1 MTQAQQEPM
10 AKIERQNALMRQ
22 ALDLGAS
29 ISTEN
34 DFNAV
39 LEKIVSGA
47 RALTQADAGVLFLKK
62 ATDQGDVLG
71 YAYLQ
76 VASLQLNLNL
86 WHTPHP
92 LTQLPPILL
101 QTNLDHPSALAVQ
114 VALTLAP
121 LHIADLSQTAQAWE
135 GDREFDQVLGYQS
148 QACLVLPLKGHDQT
162 LMGVIKLINPHPV
175 DELNPFDL
183 AVDEVMGGFL
193 TLAGSKIQYQL
204 AYQTQAIWIKQEREL
219 QIGRQI
225 QLDFLPEALPKVPG
239 WEIDAKFCP
248 AREVAGDFYDSF
260 IIGRDRL
267 GIIIADVC
275 DKGVGAALFMSLFR
289 SLLRILSQQN
299 YSLSLLDEITDTA
312 KAGSAK
318 GQLMRLPSI
327 GTQALKNAI
336 ERTNV
341 YIAENHYRT
350 NMFATIF
357 FGILDPKT
365 GKLIYINGGHE
376 APFICNAEGIK
387 ARLKP
392 TGPAVGIFPK
402 ANFTIQLAQLDPGD
416 LLLGFTDGVPDARNS
431 DGKLYS
437 EAELKRL
444 IESAPATSASEMINR
459 IDTAVHAHIG
469 GIDPFDDITLISVSR
484 DTADSDTC

>member
-1 MTQAQQEPM
+1 M
-10 AKIERQNALMRQ
+10 
-22 ALDLGAS
+22 
-29 ISTEN
+29 
-34 DFNAV
+34 
-39 LEKIVSGA
+39 
-47 RALTQADAGVLFLKK
+47 
-62 ATDQGDVLG
+62 
-71 YAYLQ
+71 
-76 VASLQLNLNL
+76 
-86 WHTPHP
+86 W
-92 LTQLPPILL
+92 
-101 QTNLDHPSALAVQ
+101 
-114 VALTLAP
+114 
-121 LHIADLSQTAQAWE
+121 
-135 GDREFDQVLGYQS
+135 
-148 QACLVLPLKGHDQT
+148 
-162 LMGVIKLINPHPV
+162 VIKLINPHPV

-183 AVDEVMGGFL
+183 AVDEVVGGFL
-193 TLAGSKIQYQL
+193 TLAGSKIHYQL
-204 AYQTQAIWIKQEREL
+204 AYQAQASWIKQEREL

-299 YSLSLLDEITDTA
+299 YSLSLLDEITNTA
-312 KAGSAK
+312 KVGSAK

-376 APFICNAEGIK
+376 APFICNADGIK
-387 ARLKP
+387 TRLKP

-402 ANFTIQLAQLDPGD
+402 ANFTIELAQLDPGD
-416 LLLGFTDGVPDARNS
+416 LLLGFTDGVPDARNA
-431 DGKLYS
+431 DGKLYT
-437 EAELKRL
+437 EAALKELL
-444 IESAPATSASEMINR
+444 ESAPATSAAEIIHR
-459 IDTAVHAHIG
+459 IDTSVHAHIG
-469 GIDPFDDITLISVSR
+469 DIDPFDDITLIAISR
-484 DTADSDTC
+484 DTADSNIS

>member
-1 MTQAQQEPM
+1 LTQAWQEKM
-10 AKIERQNALMRQ
+10 ATVERQNALMRE
-22 ALDLGAS
+22 ALHLGAS
-29 ISTEN
+29 IATEN
-34 DFNAV
+34 DFSV
-39 LEKIVSGA
+39 LLEKIVSSA

-62 ATDQGDVLG
+62 AADRGDSLI
-71 YAYLQ
+71 YAFLQ
-76 VASLQLNLNL
+76 VDSLQLNLDLVKNPKQLIDLTPVALQENL
-86 WHTPHP
+86 A
-92 LTQLPPILL
+92 
-101 QTNLDHPSALAVQ
+101 NPSALA
-114 VALTLAP
+114 AHAAFTMAP
-121 LHIADLSQTAQAWE
+121 VHIDDLSLVSMEWTC
-135 GDREFDQVLGYQS
+135 DRDFDQALGYQS
-148 QACLVLPLKGHDQT
+148 HTCLVFPLKGHDQS
-162 LMGVIKLINPHPV
+162 LVGVLKLVNPADNGALDSLEQTV
-175 DELNPFDL
+175 N
-183 AVDEVMGGFL
+183 EVMDALGSQ
-193 TLAGSKIQYQL
+193 AGSKLQDQL
-204 AYQTQAIWIKQEREL
+204 ASQAQSVWIKQEREL

-225 QLDFLPEALPKVPG
+225 QLDFLPEALPQVPG
-239 WEIDAKFCP
+239 WEVAAQFCP

-260 IIGRDRL
+260 IIGRDRV

-299 YSLSLLDEITDTA
+299 YSLSLLDEITDTT
-312 KAGSAK
+312 KAGTAK
-318 GQLMRLPSI
+318 SQLMRLPSI
-327 GTQALKNAI
+327 GTQSLKNAI
-336 ERTNV
+336 ERTNS

-376 APFICNAEGIK
+376 APFICNADGIK
-387 ARLKP
+387 TRLKP

-402 ANFTIQLAQLDPGD
+402 ANFNIELAQLDPGD

-469 GIDPFDDITLISVSR
+469 GIDPFDDITLIAVSR
-484 DTADSDTC
+484 GSAAVPDT